1 MIRGPI
7 FSKTTIGGMN
17 SRQQPLKRREL
28 LIGMGVLT
36 SVLVMNPTSVIGQTE
51 QSDGAHKINLS
62 GRQRMLIQRTGKFVC
77 LAYKNP
83 NPGPLLAAA
92 TEAQALHQITEA
104 GLRNGDDELG
114 LEPESNASVL
124 KALSRAKNAFAPYGQ
139 TIRDAI
145 ERRSVQDEHIQKI
158 SNLNGPALAEM
169 HAAVNLIERVYKSAE
184 LSEQMAMLINISGR
198 QRMFTQ
204 RLVLLL
210 CLTRHG
216 AISGEARQELFRTM
230 NRFSLSLNILNRVT
244 PGALPTSKSQPILER
259 LSEAQGY
266 WEALRQLVSTARW
279 STENQFVDD
288 VQAVD
293 EKAEDL
299 LKRMNEIV
307 LLYEKAA
314 E

>member
-1 MIRGPI
+1 MTKGPI
-7 FSKTTIGGMN
+7 SSKTKLGGMK

-28 LIGMGVLT
+28 LTGAGVFT
-36 SVLVMNPTSVIGQTE
+36 SALLMSPTFAVAQTE
-51 QSDGAHKINLS
+51 HSDGARKINLS
-62 GRQRMLIQRTGKFVC
+62 GRQRMLIQRAGKFAC
-77 LAYKNP
+77 IAYQNP

-92 TEAQALHQITEA
+92 AEALALHQITEA

-124 KALSRAKNAFAPYGQ
+124 NALTRAKNAFGPYGQ
-139 TIRDAI
+139 IIRDAI
-145 ERRSVQDEHIQKI
+145 ERRGVEDEHIQKI
-158 SNLNGPALAEM
+158 SNHNGAALAEM
-169 HAAVNLIERVYKSAE
+169 HAAVNLIERVYKSAD

-216 AISGEARQELFRTM
+216 ATSGDARQELFRTM

-244 PGALPTSKSQPILER
+244 PEALPASEAQPILER

-266 WEALRQLVSTARW
+266 WEALKQFVSTTA
-279 STENQFVDD
+279 SSAENQFVND
-288 VQAVD
+288 VQTVD
-293 EKAEDL
+293 EKAEDI
-299 LKRMNEIV
+299 LKRMNAIV
-307 LLYEKAA
+307 LLYEEAA
-314 E
+314 A

>member
-1 MIRGPI
+1 MIKNSI
-7 FSKTTIGGMN
+7 FKTKIGEIKC
-17 SRQQPLKRREL
+17 RQQLVKRREL
-28 LIGMGVLT
+28 LKGVGALASI
-36 SVLVMNPTSVIGQTE
+36 SVFSPTGVIAQTE
-51 QSDGAHKINLS
+51 QSDGPRKINFS
-62 GRQRMLIQRTGKFVC
+62 GRQRMLIQRAGKFVC

-92 TEAQALHQITEA
+92 EKALALHQKTEA
-104 GLRNGDDELG
+104 GLNTGSDELG
-114 LEPESNASVL
+114 LAPETNASVL
-124 KALSRAKNAFAPYGQ
+124 KALTRANTAFDPYGQ
-139 TIRDAI
+139 AIIDAI
-145 ERRSVQDEHIQKI
+145 ERRSVDDEHILKI
-158 SNLNGPALAEM
+158 ATLNGPALAQM
-169 HAAVNLIERVYKSAE
+169 HAAVNVIERVYKSAE

-204 RLVLLL
+204 RLILLL

-216 AISGEARQELFRTM
+216 ATSGDARQELSRTM

-244 PGALPTSKSQPILER
+244 PGALPASKSQPILER

-266 WEALRQLVSTARW
+266 WEALQQFVSTTA
-279 STENQFVDD
+279 SSAGNQFVND

-299 LKRMNEIV
+299 LKRMNAIV
-307 LLYEKAA
+307 LLYEEAA

>member
-1 MIRGPI
+1 MIKDPI
-7 FSKTTIGGMN
+7 LKAKISGTEF
-17 SRQQPLKRREL
+17 RQQLLKRRGL
-28 LIGMGVLT
+28 LMGAGVLS
-36 SVLVMNPTSVIGQTE
+36 SVLLMSPTSVIAQAE
-51 QSDGAHKINLS
+51 HSDGARKINFS
-62 GRQRMLIQRTGKFVC
+62 GRQRMLIQRAGKFVC
-77 LAYKNP
+77 LAHQNP
-83 NPGPLLAAA
+83 NPGPFLASAEE
-92 TEAQALHQITEA
+92 TLALHQVTEA

-114 LEPESNASVL
+114 LEPETNASVIR
-124 KALSRAKNAFAPYGQ
+124 ALSRANIAFDPYGQ
-139 TIRDAI
+139 AIIDAI
-145 ERRSVQDEHIQKI
+145 ERRSVDDEHILKI
-158 SNLNGPALAEM
+158 ATLNGPALAHM
-169 HAAVNLIERVYKSAE
+169 HAAVNVIERVYKSAE

-204 RLVLLL
+204 RLILLL

-216 AISGEARQELFRTM
+216 ATSGDARQELSRTM

-244 PGALPTSKSQPILER
+244 PGALPASKSQPILER

-266 WEALRQLVSTARW
+266 WEALKQFVSTTA
-279 STENQFVDD
+279 SSAGNQFVDD

-307 LLYEKAA
+307 LLYEEAA

>member
-1 MIRGPI
+1 
-7 FSKTTIGGMN
+7 MN
-17 SRQQPLKRREL
+17 SIFKTKNGGIKCRQQLVKRREL
-28 LIGMGVLT
+28 LIGAGVLT

-51 QSDGAHKINLS
+51 HSDGPRKINFS
-62 GRQRMLIQRTGKFVC
+62 GRQRMLIQRAGKFVC
-77 LAYKNP
+77 LAYQNP

-92 TEAQALHQITEA
+92 AEALALHQITEA
-104 GLRNGDDELG
+104 GLRNGVELG

-124 KALSRAKNAFAPYGQ
+124 NLLTRAKNAFSPYGQ

-145 ERRSVQDEHIQKI
+145 ERRGVEDEHIQKI
-158 SNLNGPALAEM
+158 SILNGPALAEM
-169 HAAVNLIERVYKSAE
+169 HAAVNLIERVYKSAD

-216 AISGEARQELFRTM
+216 ATSGDARQELFRTM

-244 PGALPTSKSQPILER
+244 PGALPASKSQPILER

-266 WEALRQLVSTARW
+266 WEALKQFVSTTA
-279 STENQFVDD
+279 SSAGNQFVND
-288 VQAVD
+288 VQTVD
-293 EKAEDL
+293 EKAEVL
-299 LKRMNEIV
+299 LKRMDAIV
-307 LLYEKAA
+307 LLYEEAA
-314 E
+314 T

>member
-1 MIRGPI
+1 MTKGPI
-7 FSKTTIGGMN
+7 SSETKLGGMK

-28 LIGMGVLT
+28 LIGAGVLT
-36 SVLVMNPTSVIGQTE
+36 SVLAMSPTFAVAQTE
-51 QSDGAHKINLS
+51 HSDGARKINFS
-62 GRQRMLIQRTGKFVC
+62 GRQRMLIQRAGKFVC
-77 LAYKNP
+77 LAYQNP
-83 NPGPLLAAA
+83 NPGPLLTAAA
-92 TEAQALHQITEA
+92 EALTLHQKTEA

-114 LEPESNASVL
+114 LEPESNASIL
-124 KALSRAKNAFAPYGQ
+124 KALTRANNAFAPYGQ

-145 ERRSVQDEHIQKI
+145 ERRGVEDEHIQEI
-158 SNLNGPALAEM
+158 SNLNGPALAQM
-169 HAAVNLIERVYKSAE
+169 HAAVNLIERVYKSAD

-216 AISGEARQELFRTM
+216 ATSGDARQELFRTM

-244 PGALPTSKSQPILER
+244 PGALPASKSQPILER

-266 WEALRQLVSTARW
+266 WEALKQFVSTTA
-279 STENQFVDD
+279 SPAENQFVNDI
-288 VQAVD
+288 QTVD

-299 LKRMNEIV
+299 LKRMNAIV
-307 LLYEKAA
+307 LLYEEAA
-314 E
+314 A